1 MEVFPRELL
10 YYETADGRVPAR
22 DWLDAKEGSE
32 EYGKIMTRLE
42 RVQQGNCGDHGP
54 VGEGVSELRIDFGPG
69 YRVYY
74 GRDGIDFVI
83 LLVVGSKKTQQADID
98 TAKGYWEDYNA

>member
-1 MEVFPRELL
+1 
-10 YYETADGRVPAR
+10 
-22 DWLDAKEGSE
+22 
-32 EYGKIMTRLE
+32 
-42 RVQQGNCGDHGP
+42 
-54 VGEGVSELRIDFGPG
+54 VSELRIDFGPG